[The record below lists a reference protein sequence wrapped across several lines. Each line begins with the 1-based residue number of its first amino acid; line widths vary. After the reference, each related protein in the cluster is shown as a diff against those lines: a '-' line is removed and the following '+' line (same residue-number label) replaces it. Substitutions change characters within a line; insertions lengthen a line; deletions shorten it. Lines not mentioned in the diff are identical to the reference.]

1 MIDTTSTAVELFE
14 DAIKSKYTLKVYRER
29 LEQFLKFTKIRD
41 YQALAQMPPKEIEN
55 LIIIFVRDLKKKSR
69 KKRIWPQCDCSEIKS
84 NLFVLCS
91 K

>member
-55 LIIIFVRDLKKKSR
+55 LIIIFVRDLKKRVER
-69 KKRIWPQCDCSEIKS
+69 KELAPMRLLRD
-84 NLFVLCS
+84 
-91 K
+91 